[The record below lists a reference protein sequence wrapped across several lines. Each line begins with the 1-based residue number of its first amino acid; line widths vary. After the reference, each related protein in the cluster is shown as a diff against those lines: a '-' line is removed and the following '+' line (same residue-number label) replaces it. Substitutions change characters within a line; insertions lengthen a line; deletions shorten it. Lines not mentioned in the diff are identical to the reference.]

1 MTNDLNGQQPG
12 PVVAGELG
20 QLFQPKLLPRL
31 RETLRLLRYR
41 LKREKVYLWAWQFV
55 FPSPT
60 PYDARERPLRRT
72 DANGWNVVEA
82 DLQISFPRHR
92 H

>member
-1 MTNDLNGQQPG
+1 MAVPCYQAKENYQMTNELNGQQPR

-20 QLFQPKLLPRL
+20 SCFSP
-31 RETLRLLRYR
+31 
-41 LKREKVYLWAWQFV
+41 
-55 FPSPT
+55 PT
-60 PYDARERPLRRT
+60 PYDARERPLCKT